1 MFVDLLLNSA
11 SGLGPNARFFL
22 AAFAMRFG
30 GEGAVLLTVKELS
43 KSLMISS
50 RLVMEVVPELTR
62 DEAFLVV
69 KDVPVGRGRP
79 TRSYEIAPALQEAE
93 LSRPETIASL
103 THEPLIR
110 YLLSCPDIQESDSI
124 VEVSVGKSEQAVGYK
139 QPPAR
144 QNSNRLSVSNRLLL
158 AVLMCH
164 ADDLGVV
171 RRVGMPMLKQL
182 TGLNEA
188 KLKPRLRRLV
198 HLGFIRSSVAGVSSS
213 IFAEV
218 KVSTT
223 YFLNLNHPQL
233 RLEEDC
239 CASIVLHEYGVGRRE
254 TVSAAAPAVALRFF
268 QALREPVFEV
278 LYLKLARYVSHLLS
292 HHWNE
297 LRLPERSWEFAPLK
311 NMISADFNR
320 PQGDFSTGLA
330 IGEAD
335 WLEVIDH
342 FHWFVVARA
351 AKIKSRLEGTVLS
364 DLKDSRMEVIP
375 SPDRDDGSRITT
387 LLLRRGPVPTASC
400 LVIRDARLGFC
411 EPFNGEAQL
420 AADERYQFGLQ
431 TNPTSG

>member
-1 MFVDLLLNSA
+1 MFVDLLLKPV

-30 GEGAVLLTVKELS
+30 GEGAVLLTVKELARR
-43 KSLMISS
+43 LMISS
-50 RLVMEVVPELTR
+50 RLVMQVVPELAR
-62 DEAFLVV
+62 GEAFLVV
-69 KDVPVGRGRP
+69 KDVSVGRGRP
-79 TRSYEIAPALQEAE
+79 TRSYEIAPALQEVE
-93 LSRPETIASL
+93 RSRPESIASL
-103 THEPLIR
+103 THDPLIR
-110 YLLSCPDIQESDSI
+110 HLLSCPDIQESDSI
-124 VEVSVGKSEQAVGYK
+124 VEVAAGESDQAVGYK
-139 QPPAR
+139 QPPSR
-144 QNSNRLSVSNRLLL
+144 KKSNRLSVSNRLLL

-182 TGLNEA
+182 TGLDEA

-198 HLGFIRSSVAGVSSS
+198 HLGFIRSSVAGVTSSV
-213 IFAEV
+213 FAEV

-320 PQGDFSTGLA
+320 PQGDFAMGLA

-351 AKIKSRLEGTVLS
+351 AKIKSRLEGTVLG

-375 SPDRDDGSRITT
+375 SPDRDDGSRVTT

-400 LVIRDARLGFC
+400 LVIRDTRSGFC

-431 TNPTSG
+431 TNPKSG

>member
-1 MFVDLLLNSA
+1 MFVDLLLKPV

-30 GEGAVLLTVKELS
+30 GEGAVLLTVKELARR
-43 KSLMISS
+43 LMISS
-50 RLVMEVVPELTR
+50 RLVTEVVPELAR

-69 KDVPVGRGRP
+69 KEVSVGRGRP
-79 TRSYEIAPALQEAE
+79 TRSYEIAPALQEVE
-93 LSRPETIASL
+93 RSRPESIASL
-103 THEPLIR
+103 THGPLIR
-110 YLLSCPDIQESDSI
+110 HLLSCPDIQESDSI
-124 VEVSVGKSEQAVGYK
+124 VEVAVGEPEQAVGYK
-139 QPPAR
+139 QLPAR
-144 QNSNRLSVSNRLLL
+144 KKSNRLSVSNRLLL

-182 TGLNEA
+182 TGLDEV

-198 HLGFIRSSVAGVSSS
+198 HLGFIRSSVAGVTSS

-320 PQGDFSTGLA
+320 PQGDFTTGLA

-351 AKIKSRLEGTVLS
+351 AKIKSRLEGTVLG

-387 LLLRRGPVPTASC
+387 LLLRRGPVPVASC
-400 LVIRDARLGFC
+400 LVIRDARSGFC
-411 EPFNGEAQL
+411 EPFNGETQL
-420 AADERYQFGLQ
+420 TEEERYQFGLQ
-431 TNPTSG
+431 TNPKSG

>member
-1 MFVDLLLNSA
+1 MFVDLLLKPV
-11 SGLGPNARFFL
+11 SGLGPGARFFL
-22 AAFAMRFG
+22 AAFAMRFD
-30 GEGAVLLTVKELS
+30 GEGAVLLTVKELAGR
-43 KSLMISS
+43 LMISS
-50 RLVMEVVPELTR
+50 RLVMEVVPELAR
-62 DEAFLVV
+62 DGAFLVV
-69 KDVPVGRGRP
+69 KDVSVGRGRP
-79 TRSYEIAPALQEAE
+79 TRSYEIAPSLLEVE
-93 LSRPETIASL
+93 RRSESIASL

-110 YLLSCPDIQESDSI
+110 HLLSCSDIQESDSI
-124 VEVSVGKSEQAVGYK
+124 VEDDVGEPEQAVGYK
-139 QPPAR
+139 QPPVR
-144 QNSNRLSVSNRLLL
+144 KKSTRLSVSNRLLL

-182 TGLNEA
+182 TGLDEA

-198 HLGFIRSSVAGVSSS
+198 HLGFIRSSIAGVTSS

-233 RLEEDC
+233 RLEEDY
-239 CASIVLHEYGVGRRE
+239 CASIVLQEYGVGRRE
-254 TVSAAAPAVALRFF
+254 TVSAAAPAVVLRFF
-268 QALREPVFEV
+268 HALREPVFEV
-278 LYLKLARYVSHLLS
+278 LYLKLARYMSHLLS

-320 PQGDFSTGLA
+320 PQGDFATGLA

-351 AKIKSRLEGTVLS
+351 AKIKSRLESTVLG
-364 DLKDSRMEVIP
+364 DFKDSRMEVIP
-375 SPDRDDGSRITT
+375 TPDRDDDSRITT
-387 LLLRRGPVPTASC
+387 LLLRRGPLPTVSC
-400 LVIRDARLGFC
+400 LVIKDARSGFC

-420 AADERYQFGLQ
+420 TADERYQFGLQ
-431 TNPTSG
+431 TNPKSG